1 MYKAR
6 RKHSS
11 FRLEKGNSMRCKNCN
26 QEINQASV
34 SIDDILAHPD
44 ITLDVDYW
52 INREHKKV
60 CRKVTL

>member
-1 MYKAR
+1 
-6 RKHSS
+6 
-11 FRLEKGNSMRCKNCN
+11 MRCKNCN

-52 INREHKKV
+52 LDREHKKV